1 MKMLKFLVIT
11 GLICISFTVSAQ
23 QQNTLHDPLQIAQLH
38 IDGIIKYV
46 PGVTADQESRMVA
59 IERWFVGAAQDVLA
73 GDRANTDVVFGKIQQ
88 LSEERNTKMKTV
100 LTTDQYAKYVQ
111 TYAESMK

>member
-1 MKMLKFLVIT
+1 MKTLKFLVIT
-11 GLICISFTVSAQ
+11 GLICISFAVSAQ
-23 QQNTLHDPLQIAQLH
+23 QQNSLRDPLQIAQVH

-73 GDRANTDVVFGKIQQ
+73 GDRTNSEAVFGKILQ
-88 LSEERNTKMKTV
+88 LGEERNTKMKTV
-100 LTTDQYAKYVQ
+100 LSADQYAKYVQ
-111 TYAESMK
+111 TYAESM